1 MGVRIGVRRENKNRW
16 ERRVPL
22 VPSDLAALQKE
33 HGLRFVVQPSDVRI
47 FEDSDYKAEGIAVDE
62 RMRGAGIV
70 FGVKEIPTRLLREGK
85 VYIYF
90 AHVVKGQAYNMPMLA
105 RLMELGCSL
114 IDYERIVDDANRRLV
129 FFGRHAGQAG
139 MIETLRAL
147 GLRLATKGVRTSLAE
162 IKPAYEYRDLDDA
175 KAHLHQIGERLAQEL
190 PDSLRPLV
198 VGVTGYGNV
207 SAGAQDVLA
216 ALPVESVPVQLLK
229 DTALR
234 RGAGSPLIAKVVFR
248 EEDMACPRDAGQSF
262 ELSDYYAHPER
273 FEGCFAQHL
282 DHLDV
287 LVNAIYWEPRFP
299 RLVTK
304 EWVRARY
311 VEGAAEPRLK
321 VIGDIS
327 CDIDGS
333 IEMTVKATEPDNP
346 VFVWEPAEEKERDGV
361 EGVGPVIMSVDN
373 LPCELARE
381 SSMHFSSVLKTMV
394 PDIAKADWQAD
405 FEKLALPSHLTK
417 ALIVHKGQLTP
428 AYAYLAKSLA
438 AAGAAK
444 QTPERAPGVRAP

>member
-1 MGVRIGVRRENKNRW
+1 
-16 ERRVPL
+16 
-22 VPSDLAALQKE
+22 
-33 HGLRFVVQPSDVRI
+33 VQPSGVRV
-47 FEDSDYKAEGIAVDE
+47 FEDADYEAAGISIDE
-62 RMRGAGIV
+62 RMRGAAIM
-70 FGVKEIPTRLLREGK
+70 FGVKEVPTRLLRADK
-85 VYIYF
+85 VYVYF

-105 RLMELGCSL
+105 KLMELGCSL
-114 IDYERIVDDANRRLV
+114 IDYERITDDTNRRLV
-129 FFGRHAGQAG
+129 FFGKHAGQAG

-147 GLRLATKGVRTSLAE
+147 GLRLAATGVRTSLAE
-162 IKPAYEYRDLDDA
+162 VKPAYEYRDVADA
-175 KAHLHQIGERLAQEL
+175 KAHLQQLGERLMKEL
-190 PDSLRPLV
+190 PDAMRPLV
-198 VGVTGYGNV
+198 VGVSGYGNV
-207 SAGAQDVLA
+207 SAGAQEILS

-229 DTALR
+229 EVASK
-234 RGAGSPLIAKVVFR
+234 RGAGAPLIAKVVFR
-248 EEDMACPRDAGQSF
+248 EEDMARPRDSQQSF
-262 ELSDYYAHPER
+262 ELADYFAHPER
-273 FEGCFAQHL
+273 YEGCFEQHL
-282 DHLDV
+282 EHLDV

-304 EWVRARY
+304 EWVRAHY
-311 VEGAAEPRLK
+311 VEGAAAPRLK

-346 VFVWEPAEEKERDGV
+346 SFVWEPATGKERDGV

-405 FEKLALPSHLTK
+405 FDKLELPSHLRR

-428 AYAYLAKSLA
+428 DYAYLAKHLA

-444 QTPERAPGVRAP
+444 

>member
-22 VPSDLAALQKE
+22 VPEDLAALQQE

-47 FEDSDYKAEGIAVDE
+47 FEDADYKAAGISVDE

-70 FGVKEIPTRLLREGK
+70 FGVKEIPTRLLRADK
-85 VYIYF
+85 VYVYF
-90 AHVVKGQAYNMPMLA
+90 AHVVKGQAYNLPMLA
-105 RLMELGCSL
+105 RLMKLGCSL
-114 IDYERIVDDANRRLV
+114 IDYERITDDANRRLV
-129 FFGRHAGQAG
+129 FFGKHAGQAG

-147 GLRLATKGVRTSLAE
+147 GLRLAATGVRTALAD
-162 IKPAYEYRDLDDA
+162 IKPAYEYHDVAEA
-175 KAHLHQIGERLAQEL
+175 KAHLQQLGEKLLKEL
-190 PDSLRPLV
+190 PDALRPLV
-198 VGVTGYGNV
+198 VGVSGYGNV
-207 SAGAQDVLA
+207 SAGAQDVLS

-229 DTALR
+229 DVANK
-234 RGAGSPLIAKVVFR
+234 RGAGAPLIAKVVFR
-248 EEDMACPRDAGQSF
+248 EEDMARPREPQQSF
-262 ELSDYYAHPER
+262 ELPDYYAHPER
-273 FEGCFAQHL
+273 YEGCFEQYL
-282 DHLDV
+282 EHLDV

-304 EWVRARY
+304 EWVRAHY
-311 VEGAAEPRLK
+311 VEGAGAPRLK

-346 VFVWEPAEEKERDGV
+346 SFVWEPATGKERDGV
-361 EGVGPVIMSVDN
+361 KGVGPVIMSVDN

-381 SSMHFSSVLKTMV
+381 SSMHFSSVLRTMV

-405 FEKLALPSHLTK
+405 FDKLVLPSHLRR

-428 AYAYLAKSLA
+428 DYSYLAKHLA

-444 QTPERAPGVRAP
+444 